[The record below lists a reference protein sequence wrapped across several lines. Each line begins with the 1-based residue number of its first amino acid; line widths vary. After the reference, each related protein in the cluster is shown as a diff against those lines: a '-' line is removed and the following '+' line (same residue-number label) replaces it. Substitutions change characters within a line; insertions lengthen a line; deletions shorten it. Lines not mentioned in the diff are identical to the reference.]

1 MSTIRDQLIAGL
13 NTDLANEY
21 QAIIAYITYGATVTG
36 IYREEMKEFFMR
48 EVPDELRHAEYLAN
62 KITALGGTPTTTPVA
77 VPPASDLKQMLVN
90 VHRAEEETI
99 ARYLERRHQ
108 AEQVGDFGLV
118 NDLEEIISDETRH
131 KEAIEM
137 ILRGL

>member
-1 MSTIRDQLIAGL
+1 LKRASRFWASVWGCLLFENSSESPGVAGL
-13 NTDLANEY
+13 GVLKGRVVGFAET
-21 QAIIAYITYGATVTG
+21 
-36 IYREEMKEFFMR
+36 
-48 EVPDELRHAEYLAN
+48 HAEYLAN
-62 KITALGGTPTTTPVA
+62 KIAALGGTPTTTPVA
-77 VPPASDLKQMLVN
+77 VPPASDLKQMLLN

-108 AEQVGDFGLV
+108 AEQLGDFGLV
-118 NDLEEIISDETRH
+118 NDLEDIISDETKH

>member
-1 MSTIRDQLIAGL
+1 
-13 NTDLANEY
+13 
-21 QAIIAYITYGATVTG
+21 
-36 IYREEMKEFFMR
+36 MR

-62 KITALGGTPTTTPVA
+62 KIAALGGTPTTTPVA
-77 VPPASDLKQMLVN
+77 VPPASDLKQMLLN

-99 ARYLERRHQ
+99 ARYLERRQQ
-108 AEQVGDFGLV
+108 AEQLGDFGLV

-131 KEAIEM
+131 KESIEM